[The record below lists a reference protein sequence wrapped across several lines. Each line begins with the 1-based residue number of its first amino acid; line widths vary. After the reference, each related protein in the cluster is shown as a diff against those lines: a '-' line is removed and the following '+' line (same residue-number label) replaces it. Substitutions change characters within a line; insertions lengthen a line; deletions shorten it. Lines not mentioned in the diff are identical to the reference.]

1 MKLVFAGT
9 VILFWLQSQMFAADE
24 TGRYYDGGGIG
35 ATPCVE
41 FVSAMEA
48 ARRHT
53 YRSVSYWKEIDGYV
67 SYVAGFWTGFNY
79 GWRGRQNIFDGWGIE
94 EILGKLEGVC
104 RENPNAQFHHSLV
117 LLISPRK

>member
-1 MKLVFAGT
+1 MKLACAGT
-9 VILFWLQSQMFAADE
+9 LIYFLLHSQVFAADQA
-24 TGRYYDGGGIG
+24 GQFHQGGGVG

-53 YRSVSYWKEIDGYV
+53 YHSVSYWKAIDGYV

-79 GWRGRQNIFDGWGIE
+79 GWRGRQHIFDGWE
-94 EILGKLEGVC
+94 MEDILGKLEGVC
-104 RENPNAQFHHSLV
+104 RENPTTKFYAALG